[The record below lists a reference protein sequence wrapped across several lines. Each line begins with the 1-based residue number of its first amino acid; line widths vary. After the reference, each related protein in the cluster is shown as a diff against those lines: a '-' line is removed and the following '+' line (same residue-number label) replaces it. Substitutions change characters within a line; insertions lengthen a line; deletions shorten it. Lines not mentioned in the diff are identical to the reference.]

1 VSQRIQELLQRS
13 ADLEPAFGEAS
24 LQLGVLYS
32 SQNRY
37 EFAIAAYKK
46 AIEAQPQLGEAHYR
60 LAQAYKRTGE
70 QKKAQQEFQAYQQI
84 EKQEAADIERKRREV
99 RQFLIVLKDPPA
111 NSPQ

>member
-1 VSQRIQELLQRS
+1 M
-13 ADLEPAFGEAS
+13 
-24 LQLGVLYS
+24 YS